1 MPTGMNMECVD
12 RLQCKLSDELC
23 VDHFSILRI
32 NIVPNGH
39 VDNCRLILDSSVRK
53 IISIS

>member
-1 MPTGMNMECVD
+1 MLTGMNMECVD